1 MQRHLFR
8 LVVRRGCIAMIKGK
22 WQVSADRMTTTA
34 FPLDGKRACPLVY
47 CGHVWREREGN
58 KKWLSIS
65 PIVRQDG
72 DSLLA
77 NYEEL
82 GTNEMNKST
91 SVMAIPCS

>member
-47 CGHVWREREGN
+47 CGHVWRERREQEMAVHF
-58 KKWLSIS
+58 
-65 PIVRQDG
+65 PHCPARRRQFAG
-72 DSLLA
+72 QLR
-77 NYEEL
+77 
-82 GTNEMNKST
+82 GTWH
-91 SVMAIPCS
+91 